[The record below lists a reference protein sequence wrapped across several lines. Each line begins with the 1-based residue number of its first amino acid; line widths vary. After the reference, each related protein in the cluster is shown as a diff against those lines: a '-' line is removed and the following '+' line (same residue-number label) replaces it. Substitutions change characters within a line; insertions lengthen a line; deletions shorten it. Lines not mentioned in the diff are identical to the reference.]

1 MVPPEIPRSEYA
13 ERIEKVRRLMHAA
26 QVDAVFIYHDDL
38 NMSNGCYLSGYWPT
52 IETGGVLLPPDGE
65 PLLLGGPEA
74 APYAREVSAIQNLR
88 AVDVFLVPEEEYP
101 GAVIQTLP
109 EVFAEALGSKPLR
122 RLGIVGYGVMQHG
135 LAVAMQEALPG
146 VEFVD
151 MTRAYE
157 VMRAI
162 KSEAEIAVMRY
173 AFEAGAEGLKAAIPH
188 IRPGVTEY
196 TVIGAAEGRMRSLGI
211 DGWNFRGMVASGVR
225 LNGVVPP
232 ASFKTLQAGEL
243 VLVGFSPKYRGYAA
257 GVACTLAVNHP
268 PTKEQATFLGH
279 LADALEVTR
288 DALKPGKR
296 GKEVDAVPRQFLSR
310 LGYGP
315 YLTMGF
321 VHTVGLNEF
330 ERPFFGPHSEEVL
343 QPDLTVC
350 IDVSMF
356 GHPVFHG
363 ARLEAGYVIRE
374 HGAEPLSRNLEELL
388 LSLRR
393 PDGIWSVGRG

>member
-1 MVPPEIPRSEYA
+1 MIPPEIPRA
-13 ERIEKVRRLMHAA
+13 EFDERVEKVRRLMQAA
-26 QVDAVFIYHDDL
+26 GVDALFVYHDEL
-38 NMSNGCYLSGYWPT
+38 NMSNGYYLSNYWPI
-52 IETGGVLLPPDGE
+52 IETGGVLLPLEGE

-74 APYAREVSAIQNLR
+74 AAYAREVSVIQNLR

-109 EVFAEALGSKPLR
+109 EVLAEALGKRPLR
-122 RLGIVGYGVMQHG
+122 RLGVVGYGVMQHG
-135 LAVAMQEALPG
+135 LAVAMHEALPG

-151 MTRAYE
+151 MTREYE

-162 KSEAEIAVMRY
+162 KSEAEIAVMGY
-173 AFEAGAEGLKAAIPH
+173 AFEMGAEGLKAAIPY
-188 IRPGVTEY
+188 IKPGVTEY

-211 DGWNFRGMVASGVR
+211 EGWNFRGMVASGVR
-225 LNGVVPP
+225 SNGVVPP
-232 ASFKTLQAGEL
+232 ASFKKMQAGEL
-243 VLVGFSPKYRGYAA
+243 VLVGFSPKYRGYSS
-257 GVACTLAVNHP
+257 GVACTFAVNHP

-288 DALKPGKR
+288 DALKPGKK
-296 GKEVDAVPRQFLSR
+296 GKEVDAVPRQFLSN

-330 ERPFFGPHSEEVL
+330 ERPFFGPNSEEVL
-343 QPDLTVC
+343 QPNLTVC
-350 IDVSMF
+350 IDISMF

-363 ARLEAGYVIRE
+363 SRLEAGYVIRE

-388 LSLRR
+388 LSLRK
-393 PDGIWSVGRG
+393 PDGLWSVGRS